1 MKEEMTSADVAALV
15 AELSSGELSLIDA
28 KVGKIYQPLEDEIR
42 FNLFVF
48 GKGRVD
54 FIIQAGK
61 RAHLSQYASP
71 SPKIP
76 QSFPMLL
83 RKHVMSSRIVSIK
96 QYDFDRII
104 EIGFVRGGVETVL
117 VAELF
122 ARGNIVLIDNERRI
136 ILPMNPATFKGRR
149 VRSGEIYTYPEAQI
163 SPLEVNEEQ
172 MLAVFS
178 SSDSDVVRTIAT
190 RFNLGGLLSEEVCSR
205 AGIKKNL
212 PVAEAG
218 LEEIKML
225 LRAMKETFSPLQTGK
240 LDPCIIKKGEGDAS
254 QSIDVVPFELE
265 VYRELTKERF
275 PSFNK
280 ALDEYFGK
288 REAASI
294 TEQVI
299 AVKKE
304 KVDLLERRL
313 KQQEEAVEKY
323 GKESEKQTS
332 IAETIYANYQAVED
346 VLNVL
351 SNARDKGYSWDQI
364 KSTIKA
370 AKDSVPA
377 AKSILS
383 IDSATGTV
391 VLDLMGMKA
400 NIDVTKTV
408 PQNAQVYY
416 EKSKKLTKKQEGAIR
431 SIEQTKL
438 AMQKKEKPAARKGG
452 TVRIKKHWYDRFRWF
467 VSSDGF
473 LVIGGRDADTNEE
486 IFVKYMEKRDIVL
499 HTQMPGA
506 PLTVIKTGGKEVP
519 PQTIEEAA
527 CFVVSYSSIW
537 KSGQFSA
544 DCYWVNP
551 VQVSKTP
558 ESGEYV
564 KKGSF
569 IIRGERNYL
578 KDVPVGVAVGIEI
591 GEETRVIGGPLS
603 AISTKAK
610 HVIELVPGKF
620 NQNDIAKKIYRKYV
634 DTIGDASFVKQAAS
648 PDKIAMMLPP
658 GESDLKA

>member
-28 KVGKIYQPLEDEIR
+28 KVGKIYQPLEDGIR
-42 FNLFVF
+42 LNLFVF

-71 SPKIP
+71 SPKVP

-163 SPLEVNEEQ
+163 NPLEVNEEQ

-205 AGIKKNL
+205 AGVKKNM

-218 LEEIKML
+218 FEEINML

-240 LDPCIIKKGEGDAS
+240 LGPCIIKKGEGDAS
-254 QSIDVVPFELE
+254 QPIDVVPFELE
-265 VYRELTKERF
+265 VYHGLTKECF

-288 REAASI
+288 REAASV
-294 TEQVI
+294 TEQII

-304 KVDLLERRL
+304 KTDILERRL

-332 IAETIYANYQAVED
+332 IAESIYANYQAVED

-351 SNARDKGYSWDQI
+351 SNARGKGYSWDQI
-364 KSTIKA
+364 RSTIKA

-377 AKSILS
+377 ARSILS
-383 IDSATGTV
+383 IDPATGTV
-391 VLDLMGMKA
+391 VLDIGGVRT

-416 EKSKKLTKKQEGAIR
+416 ERSKKLSKKQEGAIR

-438 AMQKKEKPAARKGG
+438 AMQKKERPAVRKS
-452 TVRIKKHWYDRFRWF
+452 TVRIKKHWYDKFRWF
-467 VSSDGF
+467 ISSDGF

-486 IFVKYMEKRDIVL
+486 IFAKYMEKRDIVL

-506 PLTVIKTGGKEVP
+506 PLTVIKTSGKEVS

-551 VQVSKTP
+551 TQVSKTP

-578 KDVPVGVAVGIEI
+578 KDVPVGVAVGIEM
-591 GEETRVIGGPLS
+591 GEETRVIGGPIS
-603 AISTKAK
+603 AISGRAK
-610 HVIELVPGKF
+610 HVMELIPGKF
-620 NQNDIAKKIYRKYV
+620 NQNDIAKKIYRKFV
-634 DTIGDASFVKQAAS
+634 DAIGDASFVKRAAS

-658 GESDLKA
+658 GESDFKT

>member
-15 AELSSGELSLIDA
+15 AELSSGELSLIDS

-83 RKHVMSSRIVSIK
+83 RKHIMSSRIVSIK

-163 SPLEVNEEQ
+163 SPLDASEEQ
-172 MLAVFS
+172 MLAVFR

-205 AGIKKNL
+205 AGVKKNL
-212 PVAEAG
+212 PVAEVG
-218 LEEIKML
+218 LEEINL
-225 LRAMKETFSPLQTGK
+225 LLHAMKEMFSPLQTGK
-240 LDPCIIKKGEGDAS
+240 LDPCVIKKGEGDAS

-265 VYRELTKERF
+265 VYRGLAKERY

-294 TEQVI
+294 TEQVV

-313 KQQEEAVEKY
+313 RQQEEAVEKY
-323 GKESEKQTS
+323 GKETAKQTS
-332 IAETIYANYQAVED
+332 IAESIYANYQAVED

-364 KSTIKA
+364 KSILKA

-383 IDSATGTV
+383 IDQATGTV
-391 VLDLMGMKA
+391 VLDLMGMKTS
-400 NIDVTKTV
+400 IDVSKTV
-408 PQNAQVYY
+408 PQNAQLYY
-416 EKSKKLTKKQEGAIR
+416 EKSKKLAKKQEGAIR

-438 AMQKKEKPAARKGG
+438 AMQKKEKPVAKKG
-452 TVRIKKHWYDRFRWF
+452 TVRIKKHWYDKFRWF
-467 VSSDGF
+467 TSSDGF

-486 IFVKYMEKRDIVL
+486 IFTKYMEKRDIVL
-499 HTQMPGA
+499 HTQSPGA
-506 PLTVIKTGGKEVP
+506 PLTVIKTGGKDVP
-519 PQTIEEAA
+519 PQTLEEAA
-527 CFVVSYSSIW
+527 RFVVSYSSIW

-544 DCYWVNP
+544 DCYWVNST
-551 VQVSKTP
+551 QVSKTP

-578 KDVPVGVAVGIEI
+578 RDVPVGVAVGIEM
-591 GEETRVIGGPLS
+591 GAETRVIGGPLS
-603 AISTKAK
+603 AVNGRGK
-610 HVIELVPGKF
+610 HIIELLPGKF
-620 NQNDIAKKIYRKYV
+620 NQNDIAKKIYRIYV
-634 DTIGDASFVKQAAS
+634 ETIGDASFVKQAAS
-648 PDKIAMMLPP
+648 PDKIAMVLPP
-658 GESDLKA
+658 GESDIKV